1 MFRLIIIYCMLHRQ
15 LWDEFHNVCY
25 TRLLGSEMFS
35 AYDVQYTCTAQVPF
49 IFAHMLVILH
59 IIFFSLSPSLPPLSL
74 SLSLS
79 LSLLSLYLS
88 LSFLSLSLLSLSLS
102 VLKIGFLDNQEF
114 PLVFNEGDGT
124 VQVCA
129 TLLSQTQLEAPAA
142 LIVFSIFT
150 EPITAT
156 STFWVY
162 AATSRTELYSCIA

>member
-59 IIFFSLSPSLPPLSL
+59 IIFF

-156 STFWVY
+156 GTFWVY